1 VREYEVIII
10 YEAGLSDE
18 ALEAQVES
26 LKGFLTREEAELL
39 EVQKW
44 GKRRLAYEI
53 KKKREGFYVLFR
65 VTGKPSLIQALDR
78 HLKFAEVVLR
88 YLAVEVK
95 PAVRSQSE
103 KATTGAATTEAGGE
117 RS

>member
-1 VREYEVIII
+1 MPEYEVIVI

-18 ALEAQVES
+18 ALETQVES
-26 LKGFLTREEAELL
+26 IKGLLAREGAEVL

-53 KKKREGFYVLFR
+53 RKKREGSYILFR
-65 VTGKPSLIQALDR
+65 IHGKPTLPQALER

-88 YLAVEVK
+88 HLAVQVDRA
-95 PAVRSQSE
+95 PSE
-103 KATTGAATTEAGGE
+103 KTTTGAGVTEAKGE
-117 RS
+117 GS

>member
-1 VREYEVIII
+1 MPEYEVIII

-18 ALEAQVES
+18 ALEGQVES
-26 LKGFLTREEAELL
+26 MKGFLAREGAEVL

-53 KKKREGFYVLFR
+53 RKKREGSYVFFR
-65 VTGKPSLIQALDR
+65 LSGKPTLTHALDR

-88 YLAVEVK
+88 HLTVHVE
-95 PAVRSQSE
+95 PAVHAPSE
-103 KATTGAATTEAGGE
+103 KTATGAAATQARGE
-117 RS
+117 GS

>member
-1 VREYEVIII
+1 MPEYEVIII

-53 KKKREGFYVLFR
+53 RKKREGAYVLYR
-65 VTGKPSLIQALDR
+65 VKSKPTLIQALDR

-88 YLAVEVK
+88 YLAVQVR
-95 PAVRSQSE
+95 PAGRLRSE
-103 KATTGAATTEAGGE
+103 EATTGAAATEAGREG
-117 RS
+117 S